1 MLASEPK
8 IFMFPRKTVGYCRF
22 GDMDVYM
29 DRVDTDAFDKALS
42 VFSGKL
48 CRDNK
53 AGSAKKREGSGKK
66 TEEYAFSNILGGG
79 TVEICYNPD
88 TRLLV
93 VGSNDRSRIE
103 KFLSC
108 IYDDMSGMGLPA
120 GRGDIVERFVQDRA
134 AKKEK
139 GVLSRA
145 KDSISAI
152 FCRKDEPASLLDIH
166 PELYHVLDDK
176 ERRLLDEYESQLM
189 DIQVYVLRKD
199 VMASH
204 IGKINSY
211 LETAADQS
219 KEYTVLEEKNI
230 DKHDRFMDDAGFW
243 KDLDY
248 LPSC

>member
-1 MLASEPK
+1 MPVSGPK
-8 IFMFPRKTVGYCRF
+8 IFMFPKKTVGYCRF

-29 DRVDTDAFDKALS
+29 DRVGADAFDKALS
-42 VFSGKL
+42 KFSGSL
-48 CRDNK
+48 GIDK
-53 AGSAKKREGSGKK
+53 AGSAKKKKGSGR
-66 TEEYAFSNILGGG
+66 TREYAFSNILGGG
-79 TVEICYNPD
+79 AVEICYNPD

-93 VGSNDRSRIE
+93 VGSKDKSRIE

-108 IYDDMSGMGLPA
+108 ICDDMSGRGMPA
-120 GRGDIVERFVQDRA
+120 GREDLVERFVQDRA

-152 FCRKDEPASLLDIH
+152 FSSKKEHSSLLDTH

-176 ERRLLDEYESQLM
+176 EKRLLDEYESQLM
-189 DIQVYVLRKD
+189 DTLAYALRKD

-211 LETAADQS
+211 LETAAGLS

-248 LPSC
+248 LPSY

>member
-1 MLASEPK
+1 MPALEPK
-8 IFMFPRKTVGYCRF
+8 IFMFPKKTMGYCRF

-29 DRVDTDAFDKALS
+29 DRVDADAFDKALS
-42 VFSGKL
+42 VFSGRL
-48 CRDNK
+48 CKDK
-53 AGSAKKREGSGKK
+53 VGSAKKKDGSGK

-93 VGSNDRSRIE
+93 VGSKGRSMIE

-108 IYDDMSGMGLPA
+108 IYDDMSGMGLPVV
-120 GRGDIVERFVQDRA
+120 RGDIVERFAHDRA
-134 AKKEK
+134 AKKK
-139 GVLSRA
+139 RGVFSRA

-152 FCRKDEPASLLDIH
+152 FGRKDEPASLLDIH

-176 ERRLLDEYESQLM
+176 ERKLLDEYELQLM
-189 DIQVYVLRKD
+189 DIQTYVLRKD

-211 LETAADQS
+211 LEAVADQS
-219 KEYTVLEEKNI
+219 KEYTVREEKNI

>member
-1 MLASEPK
+1 MPASWQK
-8 IFMFPRKTVGYCRF
+8 IFMFPKKTIGYCRF

-29 DRVDTDAFDKALS
+29 DRVDADAFDKALS

-48 CRDNK
+48 CKNK
-53 AGSAKKREGSGKK
+53 AGSAKKRDSSGK

-79 TVEICYNPD
+79 AVEICYNPD

-103 KFLSC
+103 KFLSY
-108 IYDDMSGMGLPA
+108 IYDDMSGMDLPA
-120 GRGDIVERFVQDRA
+120 VRGDIVERFAQDRT

-139 GVLSRA
+139 GVFSRA

-152 FCRKDEPASLLDIH
+152 FCRKDEPASLLDSH

-176 ERRLLDEYESQLM
+176 ERKLLDEYESQLM

-204 IGKINSY
+204 IGKINAY
-211 LETAADQS
+211 LEAAAGLS
-219 KEYTVLEEKNI
+219 KEHTVLEEKNI
-230 DKHDRFMDDAGFW
+230 DKHDRFMDNAGFW